1 MCHCVRKRALG
12 GRWYCFCCMEGALKN
27 TGMSKKN
34 SPREAENQQKASEIP
49 QEEIDMKE
57 NEPNREGRGAAESE
71 PAGTSESQDLKAQ
84 LADMNDKYL
93 RLYSDFDNYRRRANK
108 EKLELI
114 KTASSAVVLSLL
126 PVIDDM
132 ERAIKAISEAEK
144 GEGQKALAEGVE
156 LIYNKL
162 MGTLKQHGL
171 SECEVS
177 GKPFDPDTAEAVA
190 QIPAPE
196 ESLKGQVLEV
206 VQKGYSLEGKVL
218 RFAKVVVGC

>member
-1 MCHCVRKRALG
+1 
-12 GRWYCFCCMEGALKN
+12 
-27 TGMSKKN
+27 MSKKN
-34 SPREAENQQKASEIP
+34 SPREDESRQRASEIP

-57 NEPNREGRGAAESE
+57 NESNREGRGAAESE
-71 PAGTSESQDLKAQ
+71 PAETSEPQDLKAQ

-108 EKLELI
+108 EKLEMI

-132 ERAIKAISEAEK
+132 ERAIKAISDAEK
-144 GEGQKALAEGVE
+144 GEEQKALAEGVE

-162 MGTLKQHGL
+162 MGILKQHGL
-171 SECEVS
+171 SECEVA

-206 VQKGYSLEGKVL
+206 VQKGYALEGKVL